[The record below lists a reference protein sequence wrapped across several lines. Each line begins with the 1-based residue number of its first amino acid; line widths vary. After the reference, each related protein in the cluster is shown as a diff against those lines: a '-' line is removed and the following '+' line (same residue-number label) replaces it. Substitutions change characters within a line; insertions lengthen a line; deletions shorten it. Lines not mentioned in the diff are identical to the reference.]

1 MLIDIQARNFQLT
14 DALRN
19 HIERRLGFALSS
31 RDDHIQRVLVWLSDI
46 NGPRGGADKCCHIQV
61 VITRHSDVVIKDT
74 EMDMY
79 TAIDRAA
86 DRVGRTVARRL
97 ARQRVKDRSLSPH
110 DMTSITY
117 EINNRITPS

>member
-14 DALRN
+14 EALRN

-31 RDDHIQRVLVWLSDI
+31 LDDHIQRVLVWLSDI

-61 VITRHSDVVIKDT
+61 VSTRHADVVIKDT
-74 EMDMY
+74 EVDLY

-86 DRVGRTVARRL
+86 DRAGRTVARRL
-97 ARQRVKDRSLSPH
+97 ARQRVKSRSSGLL
-110 DMTSITY
+110 DMKSIT
-117 EINNRITPS
+117 E